1 MVVEKFSDSVV
12 EQIGNYVYRLIDPRN
27 GETFYLGRGVG
38 NRLFS
43 HIRDDLGNESDVDDD
58 KLRRIRDIRISGF
71 EVAHVV
77 HRHGLSANEA
87 KEVEAALIDAYSGLT
102 NVLRGEYS
110 SDRGVMHA
118 AQIIEAYN
126 APTAVFEHRALLIS
140 VNVSV
145 SDNPLY
151 EAVRY
156 AWRLSR
162 QRAKQTEVVLAVEK
176 GVIRGAFIPE
186 VWKEATAKNFPGRP
200 DCPGRLGFVG
210 HEAPSDMKEL
220 YVGRRVPVQ
229 YRFGARNPVRYT
241 W

>member
-1 MVVEKFSDSVV
+1 MVIERFNDSVV
-12 EQIGNYVYRLIDPRN
+12 EKIGNYVYRLIDPRN
-27 GETFYLGRGVG
+27 GETFYVGRGMG

-43 HIRDDLGNESDVDDD
+43 HIRDDLGDGSDVDDD
-58 KLRRIRDIRISGF
+58 KLRRIRDIRMSGF

-77 HRHGLSANEA
+77 HRHGLSVNEA
-87 KEVEAALIDAYSGLT
+87 KEVEAALIDAYTGLT
-102 NVLRGEYS
+102 NVLRGEHS
-110 SDRGVMHA
+110 GDRGVMHA
-118 AQIIEAYN
+118 AQINQAYN

-140 VNVSV
+140 VNVSAF
-145 SDNPLY
+145 DNPLY

-156 AWRLSR
+156 AWRLSE

-200 DCPGRLGFVG
+200 DCPGRLGFFG
-210 HEAPSDMKEL
+210 HEAPSDIKDL
-220 YVGRRVPVQ
+220 YVGRQVPRR
-229 YRFGARNPVRYT
+229 YRFGSMNPIRYT